1 MDLYRY
7 IAGLFKPVMA
17 YHYHY
22 HLRQLE
28 TPRPSGS
35 IWNLWYCEATLS
47 PTVTQNLKSLKTIPK
62 RSTAKRYLI
71 GRNSSKF
78 LNIQKPT

>member
-1 MDLYRY
+1 
-7 IAGLFKPVMA
+7 MA

-62 RSTAKRYLI
+62 RSRAKRYLI
-71 GRNSSKF
+71 GRNQLEIPQYSETYVISS
-78 LNIQKPT
+78 LSLSL